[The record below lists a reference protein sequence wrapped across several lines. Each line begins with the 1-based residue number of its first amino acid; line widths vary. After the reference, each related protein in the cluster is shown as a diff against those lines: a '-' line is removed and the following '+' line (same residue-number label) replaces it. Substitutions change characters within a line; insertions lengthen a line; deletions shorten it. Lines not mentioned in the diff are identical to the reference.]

1 MLLNVWTK
9 HTQTNSVHVTNIK
22 RLILVW
28 FWFDFYL
35 NFSPLRRYPPVCMR
49 VACCYCYCV
58 CEIATASYEQP
69 WQQLQHLQQRWSDW
83 KLQLGWLT
91 KTTKTTTTT
100 RRCNAPALPFPVERP
115 GMSAFGEFTF
125 ISALYSLAVSW
136 FFAKAPRL
144 GQHIALKLPLEWRLC
159 HIFRWLHWLGGS
171 GKWKWVNFQQAGLEL
186 KSPWKLF
193 EIFTSSFYSAFV
205 LNFIDLWFNFFLN
218 LFNSMLSFV

>member
-100 RRCNAPALPFPVERP
+100 RRCNAPALPFQWKDQECQLSV
-115 GMSAFGEFTF
+115 SLLLFQHF
-125 ISALYSLAVSW
+125 I
-136 FFAKAPRL
+136 RL
-144 GQHIALKLPLEWRLC
+144 LSVDFCKG
-159 HIFRWLHWLGGS
+159 
-171 GKWKWVNFQQAGLEL
+171 
-186 KSPWKLF
+186 
-193 EIFTSSFYSAFV
+193 SSFWPTYCVKTAAWVEIVSYISLITLV
-205 LNFIDLWFNFFLN
+205 GRIWK
-218 LFNSMLSFV
+218 VEVG